1 MLRALSHRNF
11 RLFFFGQGVSL
22 IGTWMQQVAMT
33 WLVYELKHSPMLL
46 GVIGFA
52 SQIPTFFVTPLA
64 GVFTDRWNR
73 HRTLLVTQTLA
84 LAQAA
89 LLTVLTFFDQVAV
102 WNLVLL
108 SITLGL
114 VNAFDIPARQAFL
127 TEMVANPGDRANAIA
142 LNSSLFNGARLVGPA
157 LAGFVIAAAGEWF
170 CFLLNAI
177 SYLAVLAAL
186 ALIRVPPRDRKQE
199 HPPVLVGLK
208 EGLSYAFHFPPI
220 RSLLLLVA
228 LVSFMSMP
236 LSVLL
241 PVFATQSF
249 GGGAKTLGQ
258 LTAAQGLGS
267 LFGALYL
274 ASRRTVLGLGK
285 RIAVAATMVGL
296 GIIGFSWSANFSMA
310 VGMLLVTGCGIMVQM
325 AACNT
330 ILQTIVDEDKRGR
343 VMSLHAMAFM
353 GMAPLGSLAA
363 GALAGEIGSPAT
375 VRLGGVAC
383 VLGAFTFWLQ
393 LERLRRHIRP
403 IYVRAGILPEIAEGM
418 EAASELTSPRRG

>member
-1 MLRALSHRNF
+1 MLRALAHPNF

-33 WLVYELKHSPMLL
+33 WLIYDLRHSAFLL

-73 HRTLLVTQTLA
+73 LRTLMVTQSLA

-89 LLTVLTFFDQVAV
+89 LLTVLALGHWVQV
-102 WNLVLL
+102 WNLLVLSVLL
-108 SITLGL
+108 GL
-114 VNAFDIPARQAFL
+114 INAFDIPTRQAFL
-127 TEMVANPGDRANAIA
+127 TEMVGNPEDRANAIA
-142 LNSSLFNGARLVGPA
+142 LNSSLFNGARLIGPA
-157 LAGFVIAAAGEWF
+157 LAGLIIAAMGEWF

-186 ALIRVPPRDRKQE
+186 ALIRVPPRDHRRE
-199 HPPVLVGLK
+199 HPSVLTGLK
-208 EGLSYAFHFPPI
+208 EGLRYAFHFPPI
-220 RSLLLLVA
+220 RALLALVG
-228 LVSFMSMP
+228 LVSFMCMP
-236 LSVLL
+236 ISVLL
-241 PVFATQSF
+241 PVFITESF
-249 GGGAKTLGQ
+249 GGGASSLGQ

-267 LFGALYL
+267 LVGALYL

-285 RIAVAATMVGL
+285 RIAVAASAVGL
-296 GIIGFSWSANFSMA
+296 GMIGFSWASDFWTAA
-310 VGMLLVTGCGIMVQM
+310 AALLVTGCGVMVQM

-353 GMAPLGSLAA
+353 GMAPLGSLTA
-363 GALAGEIGSPAT
+363 GSLAGVIGPSAT
-375 VRLGGVAC
+375 VRLGGAAC
-383 VLGAFTFWLQ
+383 ILGGLLFFRHLKA
-393 LERLRRHIRP
+393 LRHHIRP
-403 IYVRAGILPEIAEGM
+403 IYVRAGILAEIAEGM
-418 EAASELTSPRRG
+418 EAASELTAPRRG

>member
-89 LLTVLTFFDQVAV
+89 LLTVLTFSDLVAV

-142 LNSSLFNGARLVGPA
+142 LNSSLSTARGWLDRPWPA
-157 LAGFVIAAAGEWF
+157 L
-170 CFLLNAI
+170 
-177 SYLAVLAAL
+177 S
-186 ALIRVPPRDRKQE
+186 
-199 HPPVLVGLK
+199 
-208 EGLSYAFHFPPI
+208 
-220 RSLLLLVA
+220 
-228 LVSFMSMP
+228 
-236 LSVLL
+236 
-241 PVFATQSF
+241 
-249 GGGAKTLGQ
+249 
-258 LTAAQGLGS
+258 
-267 LFGALYL
+267 
-274 ASRRTVLGLGK
+274 
-285 RIAVAATMVGL
+285 
-296 GIIGFSWSANFSMA
+296 
-310 VGMLLVTGCGIMVQM
+310 
-325 AACNT
+325 
-330 ILQTIVDEDKRGR
+330 
-343 VMSLHAMAFM
+343 
-353 GMAPLGSLAA
+353 
-363 GALAGEIGSPAT
+363 
-375 VRLGGVAC
+375 
-383 VLGAFTFWLQ
+383 
-393 LERLRRHIRP
+393 LRR
-403 IYVRAGILPEIAEGM
+403 RANGFAFC
-418 EAASELTSPRRG
+418 